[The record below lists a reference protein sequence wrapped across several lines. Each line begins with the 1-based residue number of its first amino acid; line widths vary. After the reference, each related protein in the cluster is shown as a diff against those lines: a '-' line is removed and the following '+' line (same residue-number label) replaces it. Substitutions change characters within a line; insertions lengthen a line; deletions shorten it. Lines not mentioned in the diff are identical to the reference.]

1 MNTIPALERAVI
13 EIFGGCNY
21 TCKMCPQTTGR
32 GKEWVRKM
40 PFDLF
45 ESILDQLPGKPIINL
60 EGSGE
65 ATLAKDLPRYIQA
78 CTDRGLE
85 SYICTN
91 GSRINGEFMNN
102 MIDAGLTYLRVSVI
116 GYDAKSYNQW
126 MNVDNFEFIKEN
138 IKETQEYIKKTGS
151 KCKVTS
157 YHLILDNNHTE
168 NEVNLY
174 KKNFI
179 EELNIT
185 AFIWK
190 LHNWSGNW
198 DPDYRR
204 NPANRKSCGRPFA
217 PELTIRSGG
226 NNGERAAVTPCCQTM
241 GPPNEAKSV
250 LGHFSNQSIEEI
262 YFSKEYKELR
272 SAHEEGRFD
281 DIEYCKNCDF
291 LYDDPEVLVWS
302 NDSDASIDHMIGTK
316 FNLDDYRPKTV

>member
-1 MNTIPALERAVI
+1 MNTIPALERAVV

-116 GYDAKSYNQW
+116 GYDSKSYNQW
-126 MNVDNFEFIKEN
+126 MNVDNFEFVKKN

-157 YHLILDNNHTE
+157 YHLILD
-168 NEVNLY
+168 
-174 KKNFI
+174 
-179 EELNIT
+179 
-185 AFIWK
+185 
-190 LHNWSGNW
+190 
-198 DPDYRR
+198 
-204 NPANRKSCGRPFA
+204 RKS
-217 PELTIRSGG
+217 
-226 NNGERAAVTPCCQTM
+226 V
-241 GPPNEAKSV
+241 V
-250 LGHFSNQSIEEI
+250 
-262 YFSKEYKELR
+262 
-272 SAHEEGRFD
+272 
-281 DIEYCKNCDF
+281 
-291 LYDDPEVLVWS
+291 
-302 NDSDASIDHMIGTK
+302 
-316 FNLDDYRPKTV
+316 